1 MRAPPFST
9 SHLPRDLHSKQQ
21 LELEQ
26 NANPPLP
33 WRRASGQRGFI
44 GVPSIEE
51 VFEGCQDSS
60 ELSWELCEAF
70 LSTGN
75 NSECGFLCLS
85 SFLPD
90 RHWELKCPKLW
101 RPMENFLLTK

>member
-51 VFEGCQDSS
+51 VFEGCQDCPGNCVRLFFAL
-60 ELSWELCEAF
+60 EITLSVVSCASAHF
-70 LSTGN
+70 SQTGTGN
-75 NSECGFLCLS
+75 
-85 SFLPD
+85 
-90 RHWELKCPKLW
+90 
-101 RPMENFLLTK
+101 